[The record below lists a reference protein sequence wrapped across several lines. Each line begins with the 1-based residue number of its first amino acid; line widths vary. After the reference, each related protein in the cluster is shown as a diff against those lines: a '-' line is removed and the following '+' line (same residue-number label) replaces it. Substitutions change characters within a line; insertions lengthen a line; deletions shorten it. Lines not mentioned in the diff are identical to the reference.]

1 MILILT
7 MAGLYRRFVDEGH
20 KLPKYL
26 LPWGDKTV
34 LSAILA
40 ELQKDRGYS
49 SVWLIAN
56 HRDEKYMPHVKA
68 IMRLHQIPVEQL
80 ILTHDTRGQAA
91 TAMLG
96 VDALEKANVDPS
108 LPVVFHNIDTI
119 LYNRKASEAKAVLA
133 QNDGFID
140 VFTSHNAG
148 YSYVLIDDKR
158 RVREI
163 AEKIVV
169 SDLAT
174 SGLYGFKTAETFR
187 RHYNVEED
195 LYISSVY
202 KRMLTAGC
210 TIISGEKH
218 RESDTIVLGTPVEYM
233 NAALVSL

>member
-40 ELQKDRGYS
+40 ELQRDRGFS

-68 IMRLHQIPVEQL
+68 IMRLHQIPPEHL
-80 ILTHDTRGQAA
+80 ILTHDTKGQAA

-96 VDALEKANVDPS
+96 IEALAQAAADPAE
-108 LPVVFHNIDTI
+108 PVVFHNIDTI
-119 LYNRKASEAKAVLA
+119 LYHRDAREAAAALA

-148 YSYVLIDDKR
+148 YSYVLVDEKK

-187 RHYNVEED
+187 RHYDAESD

-202 KRMLTAGC
+202 KRMLQAGC
-210 TIISGEKH
+210 SIVTGEKH
-218 RESDTIVLGTPVEYM
+218 RESDTIVLGTPIEYM